1 MTMLQLCVSKRRT
14 LSLYCT
20 NINQYPAVDANSQAE
35 PVDSMSVD
43 NHGPWHHSLKHV
55 ILYFTTHVFH
65 NHSRQSSDRII
76 HLFHEI
82 SDCHLLPCCL
92 SYPTIILLTS
102 CRVVTVRPFG
112 APLQA
117 SVMRIVRLGS
127 DTMEPGFYPHHQKI
141 IILNLSYRKPL
152 NPCKITMC
160 C

>member
-1 MTMLQLCVSKRRT
+1 M
-14 LSLYCT
+14 
-20 NINQYPAVDANSQAE
+20 
-35 PVDSMSVD
+35 
-43 NHGPWHHSLKHV
+43 
-55 ILYFTTHVFH
+55 FH

-76 HLFHEI
+76 HLFHKI
-82 SDCHLLPCCL
+82 SDCHLLPCYL

-160 C
+160 CWVMAHTYTPLSLPKHLMIQSSNRRQSTLLSSFGTHCTALLLFTQLCWSTIHMQ